1 MQKTLKP
8 KPIFFIFIIAIALI
22 VISLVCIFLT
32 SPVNSRDTK
41 EIDVEISNGTS
52 TLKIGTILKEKNIIR
67 SKLAFNIYVKL
78 HNVNNLKAG
87 TYKLNRSMNLNKV
100 IKTLEKGSNY
110 NPNLVVLT
118 FKEGERI
125 TDYVKIIA
133 SKTNNTQDEIINI
146 INDENYL
153 KELINEYWF
162 LTNDILTPGIYYPL
176 EGYIAPDTYHY
187 ENKDVTVK
195 EINKKVL
202 DEEEK
207 KLEPYKADLQSKN
220 IHEVM
225 TMASIVELEGTNSEN
240 RKMIVGVFNNRLNS
254 GYNMGSD
261 VTTYYGLQVPMTKD
275 LTTAQFNTVNKY
287 NTRTNAMIGKLP
299 ISPISTPSLS
309 SIDATLHPTNNNYLF
324 FVADKNGKIYYSRTN
339 SEHDAKIAEIK
350 RNGDWIW

>member
-1 MQKTLKP
+1 
-8 KPIFFIFIIAIALI
+8 
-22 VISLVCIFLT
+22 
-32 SPVNSRDTK
+32 
-41 EIDVEISNGTS
+41 
-52 TLKIGTILKEKNIIR
+52 
-67 SKLAFNIYVKL
+67 
-78 HNVNNLKAG
+78 
-87 TYKLNRSMNLNKV
+87 
-100 IKTLEKGSNY
+100 
-110 NPNLVVLT
+110 
-118 FKEGERI
+118 
-125 TDYVKIIA
+125 
-133 SKTNNTQDEIINI
+133 
-146 INDENYL
+146 
-153 KELINEYWF
+153 
-162 LTNDILTPGIYYPL
+162 
-176 EGYIAPDTYHY
+176 
-187 ENKDVTVK
+187 
-195 EINKKVL
+195 
-202 DEEEK
+202 
-207 KLEPYKADLQSKN
+207 
-220 IHEVM
+220 M